1 MSIAHWPEN
10 ERPREKLLARGAGAL
25 SDAELLA
32 ILLRTGVKGQTA
44 LDVGRSLLGRF
55 GSLSALFAADAETVA
70 GMPGLGVAKYTQLA
84 AARELARRSLAEE
97 MRLVDALTSPQ
108 AVIDYLRLSIG
119 HKPIEVFV
127 ALYLSAQNRVLAVEE
142 VSQGTVNETRVYP
155 REIVKRALVHNAAA
169 VIVAHNHPSGVAEP
183 SAADRMLTSTLKAAL
198 ELVEIRLLDHLV
210 ISAAEASSLAERGW
224 L

>member
-1 MSIAHWPEN
+1 MSIAHWPES

-97 MRLVDALTSPQ
+97 MRQADALTSPQ

-119 HKPIEVFV
+119 HKPVEVFV

-142 VSQGTVNETRVYP
+142 VCQGTVSETRVYP
-155 REIVKRALVHNAAA
+155 REIVKRALAHNAAA

-183 SAADRMLTSTLKAAL
+183 STADRMLTSTLKAAL

-210 ISAAEASSLAERGW
+210 ISAAKASSLAERGW